1 MKYQE
6 NSFFSGLMS
15 PEDYRRW
22 YEAQRTE
29 AGARC
34 ALILAG
40 GRSSRMGRD
49 KALERLEGETMLER
63 AVRFWRESG
72 RVDAVLAA
80 VGQPGHLEP
89 LPQGVTAIPD
99 LIEGRGPLA
108 GIWSAFQSTR
118 AELLYVSAVDMPN
131 LTAEAI
137 LPPPKGD
144 AAVYRRAGRPE
155 PLFGVY
161 RRSVA
166 PVAERLLKNG
176 VGKMSALLEAV
187 DTEYHEIPPQQARL
201 FDNLN
206 TPRDLLLAR
215 AGTPPMVAVMGWSG
229 SGKTTF
235 LEGLIPALTR
245 RGINVACVKHDAHGF
260 QLDQPGKDTWKLR
273 RAGADPVAILGPG
286 QWAVQGR
293 GELTPEDLRPLFPD
307 AGLIL
312 CEGFKHC
319 PLPKIEVYRNANGKS
334 FLTRDE
340 TLLAAVTDT
349 PLDTPAPQLGLEDFE
364 ACADLLQKTFQLN

>member
-1 MKYQE
+1 MKYQN
-6 NSFFSGLMS
+6 NSSVPGLMT
-15 PEDYRRW
+15 PEEYRRW
-22 YEAQRTE
+22 YDAQRS
-29 AGARC
+29 AVGARC

-49 KALERLEGETMLER
+49 KALEPLGGETMLER

-72 RVDAVLAA
+72 RVDSVLVA
-80 VGQPGHLEP
+80 VGQPGHLDP
-89 LPQGVTAIPD
+89 LPEGVTAVPD

-108 GIWSAFQSTR
+108 GIWSAFQATP

-131 LTAEAI
+131 LTADAI
-137 LPPPKGD
+137 LPEPRGD

-155 PLFGVY
+155 PLFGIY
-161 RRSVA
+161 RRTVA

-176 VGKMSALLEAV
+176 VSKMSALLDAV
-187 DTEYHEIPPQQARL
+187 DTGYHEVSPEQARL

-206 TPRDLLLAR
+206 TPHDLLLAR

-235 LEGLIPALTR
+235 LEGLIPVLTG
-245 RGINVACVKHDAHGF
+245 RGIKVACVKHDAHGF

-273 RAGADPVAILGPG
+273 RAGGDPVAILAPN
-286 QWAVQGR
+286 QWAVQGT
-293 GELTPEDLRPLFPD
+293 GDLIPEDLRPLFPD
-307 AGLIL
+307 ADLIL
-312 CEGFKHC
+312 CEGFKRC

-334 FLTRDE
+334 FLTRDD

-349 PLDTPAPQLGLEDFE
+349 PLDTPAPQLGLEDFQ
-364 ACADLLQKTFQLN
+364 ACADLLQNTFQLK